1 MTKDVEKECRE
12 DNLSALTDM
21 IDWLKH
27 KRIPNIQRER
37 TRVDWL
43 YSINIKLAQFIKFPH
58 FDDIHFW
65 RFEDECMY
73 LHMDL
78 TEKDNEGAY
87 WQTKLKDKI
96 EWRDNFFSQFRE
108 LLPPTK
114 LKELEKQEQANLTAK
129 RLQTE
134 KDTAALR
141 GNAAI
146 RYMM

>member
-1 MTKDVEKECRE
+1 
-12 DNLSALTDM
+12 
-21 IDWLKH
+21 
-27 KRIPNIQRER
+27 
-37 TRVDWL
+37 
-43 YSINIKLAQFIKFPH
+43 
-58 FDDIHFW
+58 
-65 RFEDECMY
+65 MY

-87 WQTKLKDKI
+87 WQTKLKEKI

-114 LKELEKQEQANLTAK
+114 LKELEKQEQQNQTAK

-146 RYMM
+146 RYMMQAKTGDLNHMIKDGHKNKDDKKKG